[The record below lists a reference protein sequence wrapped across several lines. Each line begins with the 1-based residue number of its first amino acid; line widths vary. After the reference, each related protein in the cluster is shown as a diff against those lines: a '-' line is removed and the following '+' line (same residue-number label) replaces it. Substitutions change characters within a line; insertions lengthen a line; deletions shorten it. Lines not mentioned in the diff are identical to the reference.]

1 VTVRFVSIENVL
13 AIHAQQLRL
22 FGGAAGVRDLG
33 LLESAAGSA
42 AATFG
47 GAFLN
52 ETLFDMAAAYLYG
65 ICRNHPFVDGNKRTA
80 TATALV
86 FLELNGVWI
95 EADEDEFYERVIG
108 VAEGTVEKADIAFFL
123 ERHAVRRS

>member
-1 VTVRFVSIENVL
+1 MEN
-13 AIHAQQLRL
+13 
-22 FGGAAGVRDLG
+22 
-33 LLESAAGSA
+33 A

-52 ETLFDMAAAYLYG
+52 ETPFEMAAAYLYG

-95 EADEDEFYERVIG
+95 EADEDEFYELVIG
-108 VAEGTVEKADIAFFL
+108 VAEGRVEKAAVASFLARQAFD
-123 ERHAVRRS
+123 S